1 MIITYWKGVFVVD
14 KPDERG
20 ALRRA
25 GFELHEPS
33 MCKKDG
39 KCKACRAGIGNR
51 FWSNRVEAATR
62 LKSYC
67 NERALNIMKAHL
79 DKLARSRAVDAD
91 IVVPCPEGLAYL
103 PFQKAGIAYMRDHK
117 DTLLGDEMGVGKTIQ
132 ALGFVNYL
140 RPSNVLVVC
149 PSTLSFNWR
158 NEAMKWLI
166 QGREIVIPKSGRSV
180 VPNRDNLLV
189 IVNYE
194 KLIGESPLTN
204 SLARIWDVAIFDE
217 AHALKTP
224 NAQRTQAVLGE
235 NGLMQRTH
243 RCLFLTG
250 TPIEN
255 YPKEIWTIAAAICPA
270 KFGNWIE
277 FAHRYCGL
285 RRQGGRTVD
294 TGATHLGE
302 LQQRLRASFMIRR
315 RRADVLTELPPKRR
329 QLVVLGDSEIDW
341 SQDPDFQRWKQL
353 YDADYEAR
361 LAALEAAK
369 TNEEYKL
376 AIHALDEF
384 IGVAFTE
391 MSEFRHKTAL
401 AKLPACISYIDDVLA
416 SGIDKLVIFAH
427 HQDVLAQLAAHYGK
441 AAVSLHG
448 DTPKLEREKAVKR
461 FQEGDARIFIGGL
474 KTAVGYNL
482 FVASTAILVEVDWNP
497 SVVSQ
502 AEDRLARIG
511 QKKMVHIIHLVLDG
525 TIDVNMSK
533 RIITKQEVL
542 DKALNR
548 HPEQDLKPKSPATTT
563 SRQLKLAV

>member
-1 MIITYWKGVFVVD
+1 VIITYWKGVFVVD

-20 ALRRA
+20 ALRKA
-25 GFELHEPS
+25 GFELHEPTL
-33 MCKKDG
+33 CKKDG
-39 KCKACRAGIGNR
+39 RCKACRANIGNR
-51 FWSNRVEAATR
+51 FWSDKVESATR

-67 NERALNIMKAHL
+67 NERALTVMKSHL
-79 DKLARSRAVDAD
+79 DKLARSRAVDAN
-91 IVVPCPEGLAYL
+91 IVVPCNDGLAYL

-140 RPSNVLVVC
+140 KPKNVLCVC

-158 NEAMKWLI
+158 NEAVKWLVD
-166 QGREIVIPKSGRSV
+166 GREIVIPRSGQSI
-180 VPNRDNLLV
+180 VPGRDNLFV

-194 KLIGESPLTN
+194 KLIADSPLTR
-204 SLARIWDVAIFDE
+204 SLARIWDVLICDE

-224 NAQRTQAVLGE
+224 DAQRTQAILGE
-235 NGLMQRTH
+235 SGLMRRAH

-315 RRADVLTELPPKRR
+315 RRADVLAELPPKRR

-361 LAALEAAK
+361 LAKLEAAQ
-369 TNEEYKL
+369 TAEEYKA
-376 AIHALDEF
+376 AIKSLDDF
-384 IGVAFTE
+384 IGVAFQD

-427 HQDVLAQLAAHYGK
+427 HQDVLGALAEHYGPE
-441 AAVSLHG
+441 AVSLHG
-448 DTPKLEREKAVKR
+448 DTPKPEREKAVKR

-474 KTAVGYNL
+474 KTAVGFNL
-482 FVASTAILVEVDWNP
+482 HAASTCILVEVDWNP
-497 SVVSQ
+497 SIVSQ

-511 QKKMVHIIHLVLDG
+511 QKKMVHVIHLVLDG

-533 RIITKQEVL
+533 RIIAKQEVL
-542 DKALNR
+542 DKVLNR
-548 HPEQDLKPKSPATTT
+548 HPEHGMGKRSPDYQPV
-563 SRQLKLAV
+563 QLKLAV

>member
-1 MIITYWKGVFVVD
+1 MIITYWKGIFVVD

-33 MCKKDG
+33 MCRKDSH
-39 KCKACRAGIGNR
+39 CKACRANIGNR

-67 NERALNIMKAHL
+67 NTLALAAMKEHL
-79 DKLARSRAVDAD
+79 KKLERSRAVDAD
-91 IVVPCPEGLAYL
+91 IIIPCPQGLAYL
-103 PFQKAGIAYMRDHK
+103 PFQKAGIAYIRDHK

-132 ALGFVNYL
+132 ALGFLNLL
-140 RPSNVLVVC
+140 RPKNVLVVA
-149 PSTLSFNWR
+149 PDTLSFNWR
-158 NEAMKWLI
+158 NEAEKWLVDD
-166 QGREIVIPKSGRSV
+166 REIVIAKSGRTII
-180 VPNRDNLLV
+180 PERDNLLV

-194 KLIGESPLTN
+194 KLIRESPLTR
-204 SLARIWDVAIFDE
+204 SLERIWDVLICDE

-235 NGLMQRTH
+235 NGLMQRSH

-250 TPIEN
+250 TPVEN

-277 FAHRYCGL
+277 FARRYCGL
-285 RRQGGRTVD
+285 HRQGGRTID

-315 RRADVLTELPPKRR
+315 RRADVLKELPPKRR

-341 SQDPDFQRWKQL
+341 SLDPDFQRWKQL

-361 LAALEAAK
+361 LGALEAAK
-369 TNEEYKL
+369 TNEEYKA
-376 AIHALDEF
+376 AIQALDDF

-401 AKLPACISYIDDVLA
+401 AKLPACIAYIDDVLA

-427 HQDVLAQLAAHYGK
+427 HQDVLAKLAEHYGEQ
-441 AAVSLHG
+441 AVTLHG
-448 DTPKLEREKAVKR
+448 ETSKPDREKAVKR

-474 KTAVGYNL
+474 KTAVGFNL
-482 FVASTAILVEVDWNP
+482 YRASTAILVEVDWNP
-497 SVVSQ
+497 SIVSQ

-533 RIITKQEVL
+533 RIIAKQDVL
-542 DKALNR
+542 DKVLNR
-548 HPEQDLKPKSPATTT
+548 HPEQDLVRKPPA
-563 SRQLKLAV
+563 QLKLAV

>member
-1 MIITYWKGVFVVD
+1 MIITYWKGIFVVD

-25 GFELHEPS
+25 GFEPHIPS

-39 KCKACRAGIGNR
+39 RCKACRAGVGER
-51 FWSNRVEAATR
+51 FWSNHVEAATR

-67 NERALNIMKAHL
+67 NERALKVMKAHL

-91 IVVPCPEGLAYL
+91 IIVPCPQDLSYL
-103 PFQKAGIAYMRDHK
+103 PFQKAGIAYIRDHK

-132 ALGFVNYL
+132 ALGFINYL
-140 RPSNVLVVC
+140 KPDNVLVVA
-149 PSTLSFNWR
+149 PDTLAFNWR
-158 NEAMKWLI
+158 NEAVKWLI
-166 QGREIVIPKSGRSV
+166 NDREIVIPRSGQSI

-194 KLIGESPLTN
+194 KLIRESPLTR
-204 SLARIWDVAIFDE
+204 SLARIWDVLICDE

-224 NAQRTQAVLGE
+224 DAQRTQAVLGE
-235 NGLMQRTH
+235 NGLMQRSH

-285 RRQGGRTVD
+285 RRRGGRTVD

-361 LAALEAAK
+361 LAAVEAAK
-369 TNEEYKL
+369 TNEEYKA

-384 IGVAFTE
+384 IGVAFE
-391 MSEFRHKTAL
+391 DMSEFRHKTAL

-427 HQDVLAQLAAHYGK
+427 HQDVLGRLAEHYGPE
-441 AAVSLHG
+441 AVSLHG
-448 DTPKLEREKAVKR
+448 DTPKPAREAAVKR

-474 KTAVGYNL
+474 KTAVGFNL
-482 FVASTAILVEVDWNP
+482 FAASTAILVEVDWNP
-497 SVVSQ
+497 SIVSQ

-533 RIITKQEVL
+533 RIIAKQEVL
-542 DKALNR
+542 DKVLNR
-548 HPEQDLKPKSPATTT
+548 HPEQDLKPKAPPTNPI
-563 SRQLKLAV
+563 RQLKLAV